1 MGAAALQGKANRA
14 VFRLWHGSLSGQCQ
28 PFGTNCLRG
37 LQDILCN
44 LSAMSRSAIPV
55 DDLRPVPAV
64 GVICFRGDEVLLIQ
78 RGTPPRIGEWSLPG
92 GRIEPGERARVA
104 ALRELR
110 EETSVEAELVGLV
123 DVVDA
128 IFENRAGDRI
138 TRHYVLVDYAAR
150 WLSGEPIAGD
160 DAAQARFFHLSE
172 LSSLEMWDETLRV
185 IDAAAM
191 LLQSDRK
198 GET

>member
-1 MGAAALQGKANRA
+1 M
-14 VFRLWHGSLSGQCQ
+14 
-28 PFGTNCLRG
+28 T
-37 LQDILCN
+37 
-44 LSAMSRSAIPV
+44 RSATPV

-64 GVICFRGDEVLLIQ
+64 GVVCFRGDEVLLIQ

-92 GRIEPGERARVA
+92 GRIEPGEPAKVA

-110 EETSVEAELVGLV
+110 EETSVDAELVGLV

-128 IFENRAGDRI
+128 IFENRAGDSI

-150 WLSGEPIAGD
+150 WVSGEPIGGD

-185 IDAAAM
+185 IDAATM
-191 LLQSDRK
+191 LLKSDGK